1 MFLEGERVRLRA
13 AEPEDAPM
21 FAAWINDPEIRHLVG
36 GAAYQY
42 SLVAEEEAIRARR
55 TSDWEHG
62 VWFAIEA
69 TGGAVGE
76 ASRLIGNLDLRGLD
90 AESRRGEIGMLIG
103 DPEYWSR
110 GYGSDALRTV
120 CRWAFAEL
128 DLHRIELTVGSYNPR
143 AQRAYE
149 KVGFVVEGRMREH
162 RYIAGRY
169 YDTIVMGLLRGEF
182 EANEARAALDPGAR

>member
-13 AEPEDAPM
+13 DEPEDAPA

-55 TSDWEHG
+55 VSDWEHG

-69 TGGAVGE
+69 TDGGHGA
-76 ASRLIGNLDLRGLD
+76 APRLIGNLDLRKLD

-103 DPEYWSR
+103 DRAYWDA

-120 CRWAFAEL
+120 CRWAFADL
-128 DLHRIELTVGSYNPR
+128 DLHRIELTVAAYNPR
-143 AQRAYE
+143 ARCAYE

-169 YDTIVMGLLRGEF
+169 HDTIVMGLLRSEF
-182 EANEARAALDPGAR
+182 ETEAGSGS